1 MKSETLRIS
10 GNEKPFRI
18 TGKSSRVLFV
28 WGCRLEKLTE
38 LCVGTSVSFL
48 CEGDE
53 LQNSGDP
60 KGEAN
65 EMQNSQIAAWDF
77 PIHNQT
83 FEGTGD

>member
-1 MKSETLRIS
+1 MGI
-10 GNEKPFRI
+10 
-18 TGKSSRVLFV
+18 
-28 WGCRLEKLTE
+28 
-38 LCVGTSVSFL
+38 SVSFL